1 MKTSTHIDG
10 SKVTTLFCPLIIH
23 VTEYLVHGFVLITTE
38 IDLINIKMIVSFQFL
53 GWFYIQYIL
62 FLGDIS

>member
-1 MKTSTHIDG
+1 MGQKLLC
-10 SKVTTLFCPLIIH
+10 TLFCPSIIH
-23 VTEYLVHGFVLITTE
+23 VTEYLVHAFVHITTE